1 LPTAESY
8 NVNKKN
14 ISVTSTWVQGEHPNT
29 YTISRKQRAPLSI
42 DEVNLSIGE
51 LYSVVTN
58 KEAKG
63 VTIMAIATGTKAETV
78 INHLHR
84 IESYKRNQVIETLDM
99 ANSMQL
105 ISRKVFLKAKQV
117 TDRFQV
123 QNQL

>member
-1 LPTAESY
+1 
-8 NVNKKN
+8 
-14 ISVTSTWVQGEHPNT
+14 
-29 YTISRKQRAPLSI
+29 
-42 DEVNLSIGE
+42 VNLSIGE

-63 VTIMAIATGTKAETV
+63 KKVTIMAIATGTKAETV

-84 IESYKRNQVIETLDM
+84 IGSYKRNQVIEITLDM

-123 QNQL
+123 QKLALEAVQ